1 MLDPKIL
8 RLVAIT
14 DDAEDGRATL
24 TDRVAAAVRGGATS
38 VQVRLKR
45 ATPREVVEITRSII
59 SRVAVP
65 VIVNDRA
72 DIALAAGAAG
82 VHVGEADLPVVAI
95 RRFAPANFIIG
106 ASLGSDAE
114 LANAKDADYVGIGP
128 VYGSDSKSDAGSAIG
143 VEGFKRLAS
152 LVAHPAVAVGG
163 ITADRALQI
172 TVAGAAG
179 VALGIAVAW
188 SPLAAR
194 ALMPFLVFVNTLPKV
209 AVAPLFLLWLGYGIL
224 PNMLIGALIGFFPV
238 VINTAVGLTQVDPEM
253 LDLGRVFSAP
263 KWKVF
268 VKIRIPNAY
277 PYILSALKVTATA
290 AVVGAIVGEFVASQ
304 RGLGYVIITSQ
315 GSMNTP
321 VAFAAL
327 VWISAVGL
335 ALYGAVVLAARWIA
349 PWAEA
354 ID

>member
-45 ATPREVVEITRSII
+45 ATPREVVEITRAIMNK
-59 SRVAVP
+59 VAVP

-82 VHVGEADLPVVAI
+82 VHVGEADLPVAAI
-95 RRFAPANFIIG
+95 RRFAPANFIVG

-114 LANAKDADYVGIGP
+114 LLNAKDADYVGIGP
-128 VYGSDSKSDAGSAIG
+128 VYGSDSKTDAGSAIG
-143 VEGFKRLAS
+143 VDGFKRLAS

-179 VALGIAVAW
+179 VAVINAIFMADD
-188 SPLAAR
+188 PETAAR
-194 ALMPFLVFVNTLPKV
+194 AI
-209 AVAPLFLLWLGYGIL
+209 AAA
-224 PNMLIGALIGFFPV
+224 IG
-238 VINTAVGLTQVDPEM
+238 
-253 LDLGRVFSAP
+253 
-263 KWKVF
+263 K
-268 VKIRIPNAY
+268 
-277 PYILSALKVTATA
+277 
-290 AVVGAIVGEFVASQ
+290 
-304 RGLGYVIITSQ
+304 
-315 GSMNTP
+315 
-321 VAFAAL
+321 
-327 VWISAVGL
+327 
-335 ALYGAVVLAARWIA
+335 
-349 PWAEA
+349 
-354 ID
+354 